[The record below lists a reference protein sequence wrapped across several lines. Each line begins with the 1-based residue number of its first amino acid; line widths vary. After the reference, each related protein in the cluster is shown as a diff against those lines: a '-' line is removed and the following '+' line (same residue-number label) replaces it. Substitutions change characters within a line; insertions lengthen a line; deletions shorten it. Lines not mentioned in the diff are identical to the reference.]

1 MNTVKKTHGM
11 VMTYKCNINRFVKHT
26 NKKNI
31 LQHFEQGNKGTWNLG
46 YLIQKYTP
54 CNVVI

>member
-1 MNTVKKTHGM
+1 M